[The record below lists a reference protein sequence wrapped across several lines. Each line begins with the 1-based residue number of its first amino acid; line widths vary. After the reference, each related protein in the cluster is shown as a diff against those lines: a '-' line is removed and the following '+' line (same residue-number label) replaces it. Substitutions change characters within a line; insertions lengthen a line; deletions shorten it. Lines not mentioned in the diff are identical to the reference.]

1 MIYSK
6 QIDKKYT
13 DYINKILNDKNE
25 KLVLLISF
33 FYVIIKNNLNKNG
46 DKMKEHGLTLLSEG
60 QIWGNSSEPR
70 LEVIRKYGIK
80 SAITDLCVL
89 TGSYLCED
97 TIDEDRSLTGRT
109 SWFWTRSD
117 DDDNDVRMV
126 NENGIRSYIYRCKR
140 SGTVRPALQ
149 SSVIFSQISP
159 NRVMGYNGIEEVEY
173 GEYPQNAADSRMQN
187 ILESEYNRGMNKT
200 GRSYTF
206 DSVKYDDYDT
216 GFKPV
221 TYEEY
226 EYQGK
231 KYIRIKAN
239 SDFDGWKFKLSN
251 GVKYRDGD
259 YVWVEVSPV
268 KWLID
273 DKTGILIS
281 KKGLVSGIRFLNKS
295 TNYKGDFSKTE
306 MKEYLDRY
314 MSKELF
320 QTTKTKETVNEEEI
334 INPYKL
340 KFEQVSEEEIIK
352 GAIESGIAVFLHG
365 PSSEG
370 KSARV
375 KQIDPTCEI
384 IYLRN
389 ATPESLNGKSVYNQT
404 TGEMID
410 VKPSWLKK
418 LEEKCEKEPDK
429 LHIVFFDEITNALP
443 SIQGISFNIV
453 LDREVNGIW
462 KLPENARIVA
472 AGNDIE
478 DSLAANQLA
487 EPLFNRFA
495 HVYIK
500 TTLESWLKWA
510 SEKNIHP
517 AICSYIAYKNGE
529 TLRSKYDGKKPNAD
543 PRKWE
548 MASKMLYKTEK
559 PEMLRALVG
568 EEITKEFIQFC
579 SQRMI
584 TLEDVINE
592 NYKDID
598 IEELNIAEKHAT
610 IMCLLQVEKD
620 NIEKVREFVKKLGSE
635 YVAVFDKMWTHG
647 DENRLEIIAEQKLKK
662 IYIRNIA
669 EQKLKKIYI
678 RNKYNM

>member
-1 MIYSK
+1 MIK
-6 QIDKKYT
+6 M
-13 DYINKILNDKNE
+13 
-25 KLVLLISF
+25 
-33 FYVIIKNNLNKNG
+33 NNQ
-46 DKMKEHGLTLLSEG
+46 DLTLLSEG
-60 QIWGNSSEPR
+60 QIWGNDKESQ
-70 LEVIRKYGIK
+70 LEVIRKYGTK
-80 SAITDLCVL
+80 AAITDLYVL

-97 TIDEDRSLTGRT
+97 TDYNIDEDSSLKGRT

-117 DDDNDVRMV
+117 DNDNDVRAV
-126 NENGIRSYIYRCKR
+126 NKHGDRDDLFRYLRY
-140 SGTVRPALQ
+140 GAVRPALQ

-159 NRVMGYNGIEEVEY
+159 NRVRGYNGTEEVEY
-173 GEYPQNAADSRMQN
+173 GEYPQYAADSRMQS

-216 GFKPV
+216 GFNPV

-231 KYIRIKAN
+231 KYIRIRAN
-239 SDFDGWKFKLSN
+239 SDFDGNKFKLSN
-251 GVKYRDGD
+251 GVEYRDGD

-273 DKTGILIS
+273 DRTGILVS
-281 KKGLVSGIRFLNKS
+281 KIGLVSGIRFLDRNH
-295 TNYKGDFSKTE
+295 NYKGDFSRTE

-314 MSKELF
+314 MIRDLT
-320 QTTKTKETVNEEEI
+320 QTATFTRVQDMTPEEKAQFEEERKQAEKRR
-334 INPYKL
+334 NPYGL
-340 KFEQVSEEEIIK
+340 KFGQVSEEEIIK
-352 GAIESGIAVFLHG
+352 GAIESGVAVFLHG

-389 ATPESLNGKSVYNQT
+389 ATPESLNGKSVYNQAT
-404 TGEMID
+404 AEMID

-418 LEEKCEKEPDK
+418 LEEKCEKEPDRF
-429 LHIVFFDEITNALP
+429 HIVFLDEITNALP
-443 SIQGISFNIV
+443 SIQGIAFNIV

-462 KLPENARIVA
+462 KLPDNARIVA
-472 AGNDIE
+472 AGNDMK

-500 TTLESWLKWA
+500 TTTESWLKWA
-510 SEKNIHP
+510 SEHNIHP
-517 AICSYIAYKNGE
+517 AIYSYIAYKKGE
-529 TLRSKYDGKKPNAD
+529 TLRSKYDGEKPNAD

-548 MASKMLYKTEK
+548 MASKMLYATGS

-568 EEITKEFIQFC
+568 EDITREFVQFC
-579 SQRMI
+579 NQQVI
-584 TLEDVINE
+584 TLDDVINE
-592 NYKDID
+592 NYTQRDIQA
-598 IEELNIAEKHAT
+598 LNTAERYAT
-610 IMCLLQVEKD
+610 TMGLSQVDD
-620 NIEKVREFVKKLGSE
+620 NNLEKVRGFVAGLGAEFG
-635 YVAVFDKMWTHG
+635 AIFDALWTHG
-647 DENRLEIIAEQKLKK
+647 DESKLERLAEAKLAEMSEGG
-662 IYIRNIA
+662 IR
-669 EQKLKKIYI
+669 
-678 RNKYNM
+678 R

>member
-1 MIYSK
+1 M
-6 QIDKKYT
+6 
-13 DYINKILNDKNE
+13 
-25 KLVLLISF
+25 
-33 FYVIIKNNLNKNG
+33 NNQ
-46 DKMKEHGLTLLSEG
+46 DLTLLSEG
-60 QIWGNSSEPR
+60 QIWGNDKESQ
-70 LEVIRKYGIK
+70 LEVIREYGTK
-80 SAITDLCVL
+80 AAITDLCVL

-97 TIDEDRSLTGRT
+97 TDYNIDEDSSLKGRT

-117 DDDNDVRMV
+117 DNADDVRTV
-126 NENGIRSYIYRCKR
+126 IGTGDRNGTYRYR
-140 SGTVRPALQ
+140 RDGAVRPVLQ

-159 NRVMGYNGIEEVEY
+159 NRVRGYNGTEEVEY
-173 GEYPQNAADSRMQN
+173 GEYPQYAADSRMQS
-187 ILESEYNRGMNKT
+187 ILELEYNRGMKKT

-206 DSVKYDDYDT
+206 DSVKYDDYCT

-239 SDFDGWKFKLSN
+239 SDFGGNKFKLSN
-251 GVKYRDGD
+251 GAFYRDDD

-273 DKTGILIS
+273 DRTGILVS
-281 KKGLVSGIRFLNKS
+281 KIGLVSGIRFLGRNH
-295 TNYKGDFSKTE
+295 NYKGDFSRTE

-314 MSKELF
+314 MIHDLT
-320 QTTKTKETVNEEEI
+320 QTATFTRLQDMTPEEKAQFEEKRKQAEKRR
-334 INPYKL
+334 NPYGL
-340 KFEQVSEEEIIK
+340 KFGQVSEEEIIN
-352 GAIESGIAVFLHG
+352 GAIESGVAVFLHG

-389 ATPESLNGKSVYNQT
+389 ATPESLNGKSVYNQA

-410 VKPSWLKK
+410 VKPTWLKK
-418 LEEKCEKEPDK
+418 LEEKCEKEPDRF
-429 LHIVFFDEITNALP
+429 HIVFLDEITNALP
-443 SIQGISFNIV
+443 SIQGIVFNIV

-472 AGNDIE
+472 AGNDMK
-478 DSLAANQLA
+478 DSLAANKLA

-500 TTLESWLKWA
+500 TTTESWLKWA
-510 SEKNIHP
+510 SEHNIHP
-517 AICSYIAYKNGE
+517 AICSYIAYKKGK
-529 TLRSKYDGKKPNAD
+529 TLRSKYDGEKPNAD

-548 MASKMLYKTEK
+548 MASKMLYATGS

-568 EEITKEFIQFC
+568 EDITREFVQFC
-579 SQRMI
+579 NQQVI
-584 TLEDVINE
+584 TLDDVLNG
-592 NYKDID
+592 NYTDRDIQA
-598 IEELNIAEKHAT
+598 LNTAERYAT
-610 IMCLLQVEKD
+610 TMGLSQVDD
-620 NIEKVREFVKKLGSE
+620 NNLEKVRSFVAGLGAEFG
-635 YVAVFDKMWTHG
+635 AIFDVLWTHG
-647 DENRLEIIAEQKLKK
+647 DESKLERIAEAKLAEMSDGG
-662 IYIRNIA
+662 IR
-669 EQKLKKIYI
+669 
-678 RNKYNM
+678 R

>member
-1 MIYSK
+1 
-6 QIDKKYT
+6 
-13 DYINKILNDKNE
+13 
-25 KLVLLISF
+25 
-33 FYVIIKNNLNKNG
+33 
-46 DKMKEHGLTLLSEG
+46 MKEHDLTLLSEG
-60 QIWGNSSEPR
+60 QIWGNSSESQ
-70 LEVIRKYGIK
+70 LEVIRKYGTKAI
-80 SAITDLCVL
+80 ITDLCIL
-89 TGSYLCED
+89 TGSYIWKETIVED
-97 TIDEDRSLTGRT
+97 LSSTVRT

-117 DDDNDVRMV
+117 DGSRDVVVVFRR
-126 NENGIRSYIYRCKR
+126 GYRSFCSRYARY
-140 SGTVRPALQ
+140 GAVRPALQ
-149 SSVIFSQISP
+149 SSVIFSQIFP
-159 NRVMGYNGIEEVEY
+159 NRVRGYNGTEEVEY

-206 DSVKYDDYDT
+206 DSVRYDDYDT
-216 GFKPV
+216 GFIPV

-239 SDFDGWKFKLSN
+239 SDFGGDRFMLSN

-273 DKTGILIS
+273 NKTGILIS

-375 KQIDPTCEI
+375 KQIDPDCVI

-598 IEELNIAEKHAT
+598 IEKLTIAEKHAT

>member
-1 MIYSK
+1 M
-6 QIDKKYT
+6 
-13 DYINKILNDKNE
+13 
-25 KLVLLISF
+25 
-33 FYVIIKNNLNKNG
+33 NNQ
-46 DKMKEHGLTLLSEG
+46 DLTLLSEG
-60 QIWGNSSEPR
+60 QIWGNDRESQ
-70 LEVIRKYGIK
+70 LEVMRKYGTK
-80 SAITDLCVL
+80 AAITDLCVL

-97 TIDEDRSLTGRT
+97 TDYNIDEDSSLKGRT

-117 DDDNDVRMV
+117 DNDNDVRAV
-126 NENGIRSYIYRCKR
+126 NKYGSRNVICRYRRNGA
-140 SGTVRPALQ
+140 VRPALQ

-159 NRVMGYNGIEEVEY
+159 NRVRGYNGTEEVEY
-173 GEYPQNAADSRMQN
+173 GEYPQYAADSRMQS

-231 KYIRIKAN
+231 KYIRIRAN
-239 SDFDGWKFKLSN
+239 SDFDGGKFKLSN
-251 GVKYRDGD
+251 GVEYRDGD

-273 DKTGILIS
+273 DRTGILIS
-281 KKGLVSGIRFLNKS
+281 KMGLVSGIRFLDKR
-295 TNYKGDFSKTE
+295 TNYKGDFSRTE

-314 MSKELF
+314 MIRDLT
-320 QTTKTKETVNEEEI
+320 QTATFTRVQDMTPEEKAQFEEERKQAEKRR
-334 INPYKL
+334 NPYGL
-340 KFEQVSEEEIIK
+340 KFGQVSEEEIIK
-352 GAIESGIAVFLHG
+352 GAIESGVAVFLHG

-389 ATPESLNGKSVYNQT
+389 ATPESLNGKSVYNQA
-404 TGEMID
+404 TGEMMD

-418 LEEKCEKEPDK
+418 LEEKCEKEPDRF
-429 LHIVFFDEITNALP
+429 HIVFLDEITNALP
-443 SIQGISFNIV
+443 SIQGIAFNIV
-453 LDREVNGIW
+453 LDREVNGVW

-472 AGNDIE
+472 AGNDMK

-500 TTLESWLKWA
+500 TTTESWLKWA
-510 SEKNIHP
+510 SEHNIHP
-517 AICSYIAYKNGE
+517 AIYSYIAYKKGE
-529 TLRSKYDGKKPNAD
+529 TLRSKYDGEKPNAD

-548 MASKMLYKTEK
+548 MASKMLYATGS

-568 EEITKEFIQFC
+568 EDITREFVQFC
-579 SQRMI
+579 NQQVI
-584 TLEDVINE
+584 TLDDVING
-592 NYKDID
+592 NYTQRDIQA
-598 IEELNIAEKHAT
+598 LNTAERYAT
-610 IMCLLQVEKD
+610 TMGLSQVD
-620 NIEKVREFVKKLGSE
+620 DTNLEKVRGFVAGLGAEFG
-635 YVAVFDKMWTHG
+635 AIFDALWTHG
-647 DENRLEIIAEQKLKK
+647 DESKLERLAEAKLAEMSEGG
-662 IYIRNIA
+662 IR
-669 EQKLKKIYI
+669 
-678 RNKYNM
+678 R

>member
-1 MIYSK
+1 M
-6 QIDKKYT
+6 
-13 DYINKILNDKNE
+13 
-25 KLVLLISF
+25 
-33 FYVIIKNNLNKNG
+33 NNQ
-46 DKMKEHGLTLLSEG
+46 DLTLLSEG
-60 QIWGNSSEPR
+60 QIWGNDRESQ
-70 LEVIRKYGIK
+70 LEVMRKYGTK
-80 SAITDLCVL
+80 AAITDLCVL

-97 TIDEDRSLTGRT
+97 TDYNIDEDSSLKGRT

-117 DDDNDVRMV
+117 DNDNDVRAV
-126 NENGIRSYIYRCKR
+126 YKNGDRYSISRYVRY
-140 SGTVRPALQ
+140 GAVRPALQ

-159 NRVMGYNGIEEVEY
+159 NRVRGYNGTEEVEY
-173 GEYPQNAADSRMQN
+173 GEYPQYAADSRMQS

-231 KYIRIKAN
+231 KYIRIRAN
-239 SDFDGWKFKLSN
+239 SDFNGGKFKLSN
-251 GVKYRDGD
+251 GVEYRDGD

-273 DKTGILIS
+273 DRTGILIS
-281 KKGLVSGIRFLNKS
+281 KMGLVSGIRFLDKR
-295 TNYKGDFSKTE
+295 TNYKGDFSRTE

-314 MSKELF
+314 MIRDLT
-320 QTTKTKETVNEEEI
+320 QTATFTRVQDMTPEEKAQFEEERKQAEKRR
-334 INPYKL
+334 NPYGL
-340 KFEQVSEEEIIK
+340 KFGQVSEEEIIK
-352 GAIESGIAVFLHG
+352 GAIESGVAVFLHG

-389 ATPESLNGKSVYNQT
+389 ATPESLNGKSVYNQA
-404 TGEMID
+404 TGEMMDI
-410 VKPSWLKK
+410 KPSWLRK
-418 LEEKCEKEPDK
+418 LEEKCEKEPDRF
-429 LHIVFFDEITNALP
+429 HIVFLDEITNALP
-443 SIQGISFNIV
+443 SIQGIAFNIV
-453 LDREVNGIW
+453 LDREVNGVW

-472 AGNDIE
+472 AGNDMK

-500 TTLESWLKWA
+500 TTTESWLKWA
-510 SEKNIHP
+510 SEHNIHP
-517 AICSYIAYKNGE
+517 AIYSYIAYKKGE
-529 TLRSKYDGKKPNAD
+529 TLRSKYDGEKPNAD

-548 MASKMLYKTEK
+548 MASKMLYATGS

-568 EEITKEFIQFC
+568 EDITREFVQFC
-579 SQRMI
+579 NQQVI
-584 TLEDVINE
+584 TLDDVING
-592 NYKDID
+592 NYTQRDIQA
-598 IEELNIAEKHAT
+598 LNTAERYAT
-610 IMCLLQVEKD
+610 TMGLSQVD
-620 NIEKVREFVKKLGSE
+620 DTNLEKVRGFVAGLGAEFG
-635 YVAVFDKMWTHG
+635 AIFDALWTHG
-647 DENRLEIIAEQKLKK
+647 DESKLERLAEAKLAEMSEGG
-662 IYIRNIA
+662 IR
-669 EQKLKKIYI
+669 
-678 RNKYNM
+678 R

>member
-1 MIYSK
+1 
-6 QIDKKYT
+6 
-13 DYINKILNDKNE
+13 
-25 KLVLLISF
+25 
-33 FYVIIKNNLNKNG
+33 
-46 DKMKEHGLTLLSEG
+46 MKEHDLTLLSEG
-60 QIWGNSSEPR
+60 QIWGNSSESQ
-70 LEVIRKYGIK
+70 LEVIRKYGTKAI
-80 SAITDLCVL
+80 ITDLCIL
-89 TGSYLCED
+89 TGSYIWKETIVED
-97 TIDEDRSLTGRT
+97 LSSTVRT

-117 DDDNDVRMV
+117 DGSRDVVVVFRR
-126 NENGIRSYIYRCKR
+126 GYRSFCSRYARY
-140 SGTVRPALQ
+140 GAVRPALQ
-149 SSVIFSQISP
+149 SSVIFSQIFP
-159 NRVMGYNGIEEVEY
+159 NRVRGYNGTEEVEY

-206 DSVKYDDYDT
+206 DSVRYDDYDT
-216 GFKPV
+216 GFIPV

-239 SDFDGWKFKLSN
+239 SDFGGDRFMLSN

-273 DKTGILIS
+273 NKTGILIS

-375 KQIDPTCEI
+375 KQIDPDCVI

-410 VKPSWLKK
+410 IKPSWLKK
-418 LEEKCEKEPDK
+418 LEDKCEKEPDK

-500 TTLESWLKWA
+500 TTLEGWLKWA

-598 IEELNIAEKHAT
+598 IEELTIAEKHAT

>member
-1 MIYSK
+1 MI
-6 QIDKKYT
+6 
-13 DYINKILNDKNE
+13 
-25 KLVLLISF
+25 
-33 FYVIIKNNLNKNG
+33 
-46 DKMKEHGLTLLSEG
+46 KMNSQDLTLLSGG
-60 QIWGNSSEPR
+60 QIWGNSNESQ
-70 LEVIRKYGIK
+70 LEVIRKYGTK
-80 SAITDLCVL
+80 AAITDLCVL

-97 TIDEDRSLTGRT
+97 TDYNIDEDRSLTGRT

-117 DDDNDVRMV
+117 DGDNDVRAV
-126 NENGIRSYIYRCKR
+126 HENGFRIGKYRHGR
-140 SGTVRPALQ
+140 SGAVRPALQ

-159 NRVMGYNGIEEVEY
+159 NRVRGYNGTEEVEY

-226 EYQGK
+226 EFQGK

-239 SDFDGWKFKLSN
+239 SDFGDNEFKLSN
-251 GVKYRDGD
+251 GVEYGNGD

-273 DKTGILIS
+273 DRTGILIS
-281 KKGLVSGIRFLNKS
+281 KKGLVSGIRFLDER
-295 TNYKGDFSKTE
+295 TNYKGDFDRTE

-314 MSKELF
+314 MLRDLTQTVTFTRVQNMIPEEKEKF
-320 QTTKTKETVNEEEI
+320 EEEQKQAERRR
-334 INPYKL
+334 NPYGL
-340 KFEQVSEEEIIK
+340 KFGQVSEEEIIR
-352 GAIESGIAVFLHG
+352 GAIESGVAVFLHG

-389 ATPESLNGKSVYNQT
+389 ATPESLYGKSVYNES
-404 TGEMID
+404 TGEMI
-410 VKPSWLKK
+410 VVPPTWLKK
-418 LEEKCEKEPDK
+418 LQEKCEKEPDR
-429 LHIVFFDEITNALP
+429 LHVVFFDEITNALP
-443 SIQGISFNIV
+443 SIQGIAFNIV

-472 AGNDIE
+472 AGNDMK

-500 TTLESWLKWA
+500 TTTEGWLKWA
-510 SEKNIHP
+510 SEHNIHP
-517 AICSYIAYKNGE
+517 AIYSYIAYKKGE
-529 TLRSKYDGKKPNAD
+529 TLRSKYDGEKPNAD

-548 MASKMLYKTEK
+548 MASKMLYTTGS

-568 EEITKEFIQFC
+568 EDITREFVEFC
-579 SQRMI
+579 NQQVI
-584 TLEDVINE
+584 TLDDVING
-592 NYKDID
+592 NYTDRDIQT
-598 IEELNIAEKHAT
+598 LNTAERYAT
-610 IMCLLQVEKD
+610 AMGLTQVDDD
-620 NIEKVREFVKKLGSE
+620 NLEKVRGFVTGLGAEFG
-635 YVAVFDKMWTHG
+635 AIFDALWTHG
-647 DENRLEIIAEQKLKK
+647 DESKLERLAEAKLAEMPGGG
-662 IYIRNIA
+662 IR
-669 EQKLKKIYI
+669 
-678 RNKYNM
+678 R